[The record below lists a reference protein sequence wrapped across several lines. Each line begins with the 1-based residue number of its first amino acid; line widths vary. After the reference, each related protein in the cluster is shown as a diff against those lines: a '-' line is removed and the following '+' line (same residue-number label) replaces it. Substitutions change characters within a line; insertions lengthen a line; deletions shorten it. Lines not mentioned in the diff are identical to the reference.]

1 MTSHG
6 DRAAEAQRTGL
17 PDCGRDVSGRFVV
30 KAGLRFGS
38 AGTAQRIS
46 LLLPMVPSFR
56 HVIHCLHAGRHSLHD
71 PSGVYPSRPAS
82 SWASRTYAVRSS
94 ESTMTSA
101 ITVRHVVATCFE
113 NRNAKEYS

>member
-6 DRAAEAQRTGL
+6 DRAAEARRTGL

-46 LLLPMVPSFR
+46 LPLPMVPSF
-56 HVIHCLHAGRHSLHD
+56 
-71 PSGVYPSRPAS
+71 
-82 SWASRTYAVRSS
+82 
-94 ESTMTSA
+94 
-101 ITVRHVVATCFE
+101 
-113 NRNAKEYS
+113 